1 VCDWWKA
8 EEGERREKER
18 ERNEYIERK
27 HRKFWLFYI

>member
-1 VCDWWKA
+1 VESRGGGK
-8 EEGERREKER
+8 REKER